1 MQARLWLVLAL
12 VLTPACLWRSYPE
25 VMRVHLEVLSGLA
38 EKVAYNTGEGQ
49 RPASS
54 DVIELTYPLQRARQ
68 FAYQYRSYAERE
80 SYRRFTAALDR
91 YQALTEAVDAARG
104 DESRWAAE
112 RPRFAAQYE
121 AWRAAAEAARAAL
134 AHES

>member
-1 MQARLWLVLAL
+1 VARLAL
-12 VLTPACLWRSYPE
+12 TCVPWRSYAEPPL
-25 VMRVHLEVLSGLA
+25 HLAVLSCLA
-38 EKVAYNTGEGQ
+38 EKVAYNTREGQ

-54 DVIELTYPLQRARQ
+54 DVTELTYPLQRARQ

-104 DESRWAAE
+104 DEARWAAE
-112 RPRFAAQYE
+112 RPRLADQYE